1 MSDKRTDEPRPAPE
15 PQKAAEPQAPEPPQA
30 AEPARVAE
38 PGPAVAAP
46 PPAEQAPRYW
56 QPRTRHAIATA
67 GIVLVALLAVLVL
80 LRAWQLPPFGGN
92 DETTENAYVR
102 GRTTSIAPQV
112 SGYVVEVLVRDYQQ
126 VKRGQ
131 VLVRIDDRIYRAR
144 VAQAAANLDAQLAAL
159 ANSRQAHASRTA
171 GLQSQ
176 TAGLAGARAQL
187 LRARADLARIDDLV
201 SDGSVSRRER
211 DQAVAVLAQAE
222 AGVRQS
228 AASGEIARQDIRT
241 VDVGRGGLEA
251 QVEAARAQLRLA
263 EIDLGN
269 TVIRA
274 PEDGQVGEIGVRLGQ
289 YVTNGNQ
296 LLALVPPD
304 RWIIA
309 NYKEAQTARMVPGQP
324 ATFTVDALG
333 GAKLRGRVEQLSPA
347 AGSEFAVLKPDN
359 ATGNF
364 VKIPQ
369 RIGVRVS
376 VDPGQAQAVR
386 LRPGM
391 SVEMRIDTR
400 RKS

>member
-1 MSDKRTDEPRPAPE
+1 MSDTRT
-15 PQKAAEPQAPEPPQA
+15 AEPAAA
-30 AEPARVAE
+30 AEPAPPAE
-38 PGPAVAAP
+38 AAP
-46 PPAEQAPRYW
+46 PADTAPPADPAPKYW
-56 QPRTRHAIATA
+56 RPRVQHPVATVLIIAIAL
-67 GIVLVALLAVLVL
+67 IAVLVL
-80 LRAWQLPPFGGN
+80 LRAWQLPPFGGGE
-92 DETTENAYVR
+92 ETTENAYVR

-112 SGYVVEVLVRDYQQ
+112 SGYVVEVLVRDYEQ

-144 VAQAAANLDAQLAAL
+144 VAQAAANLDAQIAAL
-159 ANSRQAHASRTA
+159 ANSKQAHASRTA

-176 TAGLAGARAQL
+176 TAGLAGAQAQL
-187 LRARADLARIDDLV
+187 LRARTDLARIDDLV

-211 DQAVAVLAQAE
+211 DQAVAALAQAQ

-228 AASGEIARQDIRT
+228 VASGEIARQDIRT

-274 PEDGQVGEIGVRLGQ
+274 PEDGQLGEIGVRLGQ

-309 NYKEAQTARMVPGQP
+309 NYKEAQTSRMTPGQP

-333 GAKLRGRVEQLSPA
+333 GAKLRGHVERLSPA

-364 VKIPQ
+364 VKVPQ

-376 VDPGQAQAVR
+376 VDSGQPEAIR

-391 SVEMRIDTR
+391 SVELHIDTR
-400 RKS
+400 GKS